1 MFEYDLIEQFNEG
14 NEKAFKIVFD
24 SYFHKLLFF
33 ANKLLPNKQ
42 ECEDIVLEAF
52 SSLFL
57 SYTHLDSLAKIRA
70 FLFVSVK
77 NKCFNQLDI
86 NKNIRFRERKFSDSL
101 NDSNEE
107 LTDEQVIN
115 ALKRYIEELPN
126 DCRRIIK
133 MLLFDELTPNEI
145 SKILNI
151 KPNTVRV
158 HKKNAVKYLKLK
170 LLNQW
175 NN

>member
-1 MFEYDLIEQFNEG
+1 MLEYDLIKQFNSSD
-14 NEKAFKIVFD
+14 EKAFKVVFD
-24 SYFHKLLFF
+24 CYFHKLLFF

-42 ECEDIVLEAF
+42 ECEDIVIEVF

-77 NKCFNQLDI
+77 NRCFNQLDI
-86 NKNIRFRERKFSDSL
+86 NKNIKFRERKFNDSL
-101 NDSNEE
+101 SDIEEE
-107 LTDEQVIN
+107 LTDQEVIKV
-115 ALKRYIEELPN
+115 LKKYIEELPS

-133 MLLFDELTPNEI
+133 MLLFDELTPNKI

-158 HKKNAVKYLKLK
+158 HKKNAIKYLKLK
-170 LLNQW
+170 LLN
-175 NN
+175 